1 LTEADAR
8 AREKKSNRNEGCII
22 RGRVRYVRGPVPL
35 ATVTARLQPKATDT
49 ATDTTA
55 EAQTTITTT
64 DMTGTYRLTNL
75 EPGTYEVT
83 VTPPKDWNYQ
93 TTPQTLVL
101 TPEEV
106 KVADFTLE
114 KAQPEAILE
123 GRVLDGNGAPIKRA
137 KLEGVICG
145 NNLESSITDSEGRFI
160 FKNVTPGARFVRV
173 TSSGYVT
180 ELRDFTIDEGEKIS
194 IDISLNKAAHK
205 IYGII
210 TNEEGKPQEATVRL
224 FQNRLVIQKWETT
237 MEDGSYEFY
246 VNEGE
251 YSILVQAPFFRLSP
265 WEGSVSEDKKLDF
278 QLARTEQ
285 ASHQEEDRSI
295 G

>member
-1 LTEADAR
+1 MA
-8 AREKKSNRNEGCII
+8 
-22 RGRVRYVRGPVPL
+22 
-35 ATVTARLQPKATDT
+35 
-49 ATDTTA
+49 
-55 EAQTTITTT
+55 
-64 DMTGTYRLTNL
+64 GTYRLTNL

-101 TPEEV
+101 APEEV

-114 KAQPEAILE
+114 KVQPETILE
-123 GRVLDGNGAPIKRA
+123 GRVLDSDGAPIKGA
-137 KLEGVICG
+137 KLEGVICD

-173 TSSGYVT
+173 TSSGYVA
-180 ELRDFTIDEGEKIS
+180 ELRDFTIDEGEEIS

-224 FQNRLVIQKWETT
+224 FQNKLVIQKWETT

-251 YSILVQAPFFRLSP
+251 YSILVQAPLFRLSP
-265 WEGSVSEDKKLDF
+265 WQGSVSEDKKVDF
-278 QLARTEQ
+278 QLARTGQ
-285 ASHQEEDRSI
+285 APHQEEDRSV